1 MNIVNDQIL
10 GWAKRVYS
18 KFGDLT
24 KNESVRSPAD
34 DLVRMFNGMAQITV
48 SELTQLKERGE
59 EPMENEDA
67 FGEF

>member
-24 KNESVRSPAD
+24 KNEAVKSPAE
-34 DLVRMFNGMAQITV
+34 DLVKMFNGMASITV
-48 SELTQLKERGE
+48 SELT
-59 EPMENEDA
+59 
-67 FGEF
+67 